1 MPTITGSK
9 VKTLIEVTI
18 LELEAEAN
26 ALLDKALLE
35 RAKLI
40 ALEDLTPKEATQV
53 IEKAILGSEGFV
65 NTWNNNIDRIV
76 REMGK
81 QLVAKPVR
89 TLAQQEP
96 GQIFAWVLGSV
107 KSKHC
112 PDCQRLSNMEPRTVP
127 QWEAEG
133 KGLPRDGLT
142 ICSVGC
148 RCMLSPVTE

>member
-1 MPTITGSK
+1 MPTITGTK
-9 VKTLIEVTI
+9 VTTLIQVVI
-18 LELEAEAN
+18 LELEMEAN
-26 ALLDKALLE
+26 ALLDRALVE

-40 ALEDLTPKEATQV
+40 ALEDVTPKQATEI
-53 IEKAILGSEGFV
+53 IETAILSSEGFA
-65 NTWNNNIDRIV
+65 NTWNNNIDRVV

-89 TLAQQEP
+89 TLAQEDKSQL
-96 GQIFAWVLGSV
+96 FDWVLGSV

-112 PDCQRLSNMEPRTVP
+112 PDCQRLSLMDARTVP

-142 ICSVGC
+142 ACNVGC
-148 RCMLSPVTE
+148 RCMLSPVIS

>member
-26 ALLDKALLE
+26 ALMDKALLE

-40 ALEDLTPKEATQV
+40 ALEDYSPKQATEI
-53 IEKAILGSEGFV
+53 IETAILSSEGFA
-65 NTWNNNIDRIV
+65 NTWNNNIDRVV

-89 TLAQQEP
+89 TLAMEDKAQK
-96 GQIFAWVLGSV
+96 FDWVLGSV

-112 PDCQRLSNMEPRTVP
+112 PDCLRLSGMEARTVP
-127 QWEAEG
+127 EWESLG
-133 KGLPRDGLT
+133 YGLPRDGLT
-142 ICSVGC
+142 KCSVGC
-148 RCMLSPVTE
+148 RCMLSPLNP